1 MQENNN
7 RIDSNSFLSLIS
19 ATNKILLNEN
29 NDSEMT
35 KEDTVI
41 IEEFDKCVEYIFE
54 SFYSDT
60 GTHLNEAN
68 YSSESDFLDEN
79 YDLLDDCL
87 THMNEVFYTQYGAEL
102 NEEQE
107 ELVLQELFANIKGMV
122 GHAVDGVKAAWHGAR
137 EAGRAAEATAAEKR
151 ALKYRQKATD
161 SANSRA
167 DAYKSQADR
176 KKQGKGGMERG
187 REGAARDS
195 AGISARLRDRA
206 QIVADTKRVDAPINN
221 PGYRWDVKKREAAA
235 EARKP
240 AAPAR
245 KESEAP
251 AERESEAPARKESE
265 APAAKKPAA
274 KGKPQKIGGG
284 IAARI
289 GSGPVKVKGKP
300 AVGAKPSVADIVM
313 KKRAAAKKGAVGK
326 VAPKP
331 MAKDKG
337 VRVEPAELGKA
348 KPATGDAHEKV
359 VAAAAAKATAKKA
372 KPVLTDDVFRLVR
385 NILNG

>member
-29 NDSEMT
+29 NDSEMS
-35 KEDTVI
+35 KQDTVI

-60 GTHLNEAN
+60 GTHLNEGSYA
-68 YSSESDFLDEN
+68 SESDFLDEN

-107 ELVLQELFANIKGMV
+107 ELVLQELFAKIKGMI
-122 GHAVDGVKAAWHGAR
+122 GHGVDAVKAAYHGAV
-137 EAGRAAEATAAEKR
+137 EAGNAAEATAAEKR
-151 ALKYRQKATD
+151 AAKYRGKATD

-176 KKQGKGGMERG
+176 KKQGTGGMERG

-240 AAPAR
+240 AAAPAP

-251 AERESEAPARKESE
+251 ARRESDA
-265 APAAKKPAA
+265 AAKKPAA

-284 IAARI
+284 IAAKI

-300 AVGAKPSVADIVM
+300 AVGAKPSVADMVM
-313 KKRAAAKKGAVGK
+313 KKRAAAKKGVTGK
-326 VAPKP
+326 VAAKP
-331 MAKDKG
+331 MGKAP
-337 VRVEPAELGKA
+337 VAREEPAAIGKA

-359 VAAAAAKATAKKA
+359 VAAAAEKAKAKKA